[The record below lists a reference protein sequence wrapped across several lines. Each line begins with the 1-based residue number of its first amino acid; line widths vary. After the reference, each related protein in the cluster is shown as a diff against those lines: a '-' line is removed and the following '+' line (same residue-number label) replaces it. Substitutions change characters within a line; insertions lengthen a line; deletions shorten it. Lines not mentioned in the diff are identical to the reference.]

1 MDTKPGAKPHCG
13 TSADV
18 RVDGEALDHP
28 GRVDVFGEVE
38 VVGAGVARR
47 GGDDRCGM
55 ERRGAHH
62 HVLTIDLG
70 GECDRVGDVDIE
82 RLHAACAQRCQRGL
96 VAIDD
101 GDVELGRSRQQL
113 HDRLTDLACSDQ
125 RQLRCRRGI
134 HPATVTPAQVQGPLA
149 WHGRLGVPWNATTTA
164 RHSRAD
170 IALATWGLFVGLALL
185 LLAAGLFG
193 TLLGVRSEL
202 VGLPTVVSSLISAAY
217 YGGFLVGSRVAL
229 SALGRVGHIRVYA
242 ALASLLSAA
251 MLAVGLTESAPA
263 WAWLRFVTGLCLA
276 GQYVVAESWL
286 NDLAT
291 NENRGRLLAIYAVV
305 TSGAFGIGQVLL
317 FTIDDALAVTGFA
330 IASII
335 TSLAVAPVALSED
348 AVAPVVAKREHIS
361 LRDLAKLVPTGVV
374 SCLLVGMAHGALTG
388 MAAIYATRVGLSP
401 GQVGLFVAAPNIGGM
416 LLHWPVSAAS
426 DDIDRRAVGARRI
439 ARRDRCGRCC
449 CCSAHRPVP
458 MALLLM
464 AVLGGCSYP
473 LYSIAAAYT
482 NDWIDPE
489 HVNAAASQLVTL
501 YGVGAMVGPFVAAGM
516 MIAIGPE
523 GFFWS
528 AIVLHGMLAAF
539 FVYRLRAWRAPLAKR
554 PWSEVSLPAR
564 AFFVPATV
572 VAMGRRYRDKRG
584 Q

>member
-1 MDTKPGAKPHCG
+1 
-13 TSADV
+13 
-18 RVDGEALDHP
+18 
-28 GRVDVFGEVE
+28 
-38 VVGAGVARR
+38 
-47 GGDDRCGM
+47 M
-55 ERRGAHH
+55 ER
-62 HVLTIDLG
+62 T
-70 GECDRVGDVDIE
+70 
-82 RLHAACAQRCQRGL
+82 
-96 VAIDD
+96 DD
-101 GDVELGRSRQQL
+101 GPSLKR
-113 HDRLTDLACSDQ
+113 DL
-125 RQLRCRRGI
+125 
-134 HPATVTPAQVQGPLA
+134 
-149 WHGRLGVPWNATTTA
+149 
-164 RHSRAD
+164 
-170 IALATWGLFVGLALL
+170 ALATWGLFVGLALL

-202 VGLPTVVSSLISAAY
+202 IKLPTAVSSLISAAY

-229 SALGRVGHIRVYA
+229 SALGRVGHIRVFA

-251 MLAVGLTESAPA
+251 MLGVGLTESAPA

-286 NDLAT
+286 NNLAT

-317 FTIDDALAVTGFA
+317 FTIDARVITGFA

-348 AVAPVVAKREHIS
+348 AIAPVIAKRDHIS
-361 LRDLAKLVPTGVV
+361 LRTLANIVPTGVF
-374 SCLLVGMAHGALTG
+374 SCLLTGMAHGALTG
-388 MAAIYATRVGLSP
+388 MAAIYATRVGMST
-401 GQVGLFVAAPNIGGM
+401 GRIGLFVAAPNIGGM

-426 DDIDRRAVGARRI
+426 DDIDRRAVGFAASI
-439 ARRDRCGRCC
+439 GAIGAAVLLLLGP
-449 CCSAHRPVP
+449 SSSP
-458 MALLLM
+458 MALLLF

-482 NDWIDPE
+482 NDWIEPE

-501 YGVGAMVGPFVAAGM
+501 YGLGAMVGPFVAAGT
-516 MIAIGPE
+516 MIVAGPK

-528 AIVLHGMLAAF
+528 AIGLHALLAVF
-539 FVYRLRAWRAPLAKR
+539 FVYRMTAWRAPLAKR

-572 VAMGRRYRDKRG
+572 VAMGRRYRSKRG
-584 Q
+584 R